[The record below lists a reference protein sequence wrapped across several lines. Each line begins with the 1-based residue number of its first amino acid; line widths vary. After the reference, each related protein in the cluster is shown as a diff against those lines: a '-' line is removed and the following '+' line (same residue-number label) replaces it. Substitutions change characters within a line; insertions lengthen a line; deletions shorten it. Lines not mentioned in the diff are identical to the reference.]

1 MMTEVVSGVF
11 LKSMPMSEWLE
22 AFRLVTLIAAL
33 INVHF
38 YSDAYTF
45 LDKPKMVKKKTLLVD
60 GPCPERRVHVC
71 ARVRTCKTKTKMG
84 LSCSNNKILHSFLLI
99 LKI

>member
-45 LDKPKMVKKKTLLVD
+45 LDKPKMVKKK
-60 GPCPERRVHVC
+60 HY
-71 ARVRTCKTKTKMG
+71 
-84 LSCSNNKILHSFLLI
+84 
-99 LKI
+99 